1 MPALFSPRE
10 RASSDE
16 RHGEAGT
23 ESRADTKLDAALATI
38 SLIFSFL
45 NFINDVT
52 FMTVRR
58 RVHQLPAHP
67 LTASAANLTSWLDMP
82 PKRRQAELA
91 SACSVSQ
98 QTISDYKRRAA
109 RPDPGSELALL
120 IEVATG
126 GFVRAAGWLTTE
138 ELRLRRKNQKRAASF
153 AKLEARH
160 STPPTPGS
168 RRPSRRRAVATR
180 SPSDDSEAALGER
193 GS

>member
-1 MPALFSPRE
+1 MPGLFPPQKNVSHE
-10 RASSDE
+10 E
-16 RHGEAGT
+16 LHGDSGT
-23 ESRADTKLDAALATI
+23 ESRPGTKLGGVLSTI

-45 NFINDVT
+45 NFINAVT

-67 LTASAANLTSWLDMP
+67 LTASAANLTTWLDMP

-168 RRPSRRRAVATR
+168 PRPSRRRAVATR
-180 SPSDDSEAALGER
+180 SPSDDSQTALGGL

>member
-1 MPALFSPRE
+1 
-10 RASSDE
+10 
-16 RHGEAGT
+16 
-23 ESRADTKLDAALATI
+23 
-38 SLIFSFL
+38 
-45 NFINDVT
+45 
-52 FMTVRR
+52 MTVRR

-67 LTASAANLTSWLDMP
+67 LTASAANLTTWLDMP

-153 AKLEARH
+153 AKLEAR
-160 STPPTPGS
+160 PTAPQAPMRHRTS
-168 RRPSRRRAVATR
+168 RRTPVAKLGFAK
-180 SPSDDSEAALGER
+180 DAAAAQGGLEA
-193 GS
+193 